1 MTTTKARIG
10 NPQTVASRNSRGEG
24 EISRLSGFAAVLCAS
39 TILQVPLFALADSDV
54 IGFWDFK
61 DGTAGDSAGTVSASV
76 GNWTGT
82 AYKANASGNKGTL
95 PTYSDACPSVKIFT
109 DALHREVL
117 VSNPK
122 SLHFSLAN
130 DSLGGYVDIAGLSTE
145 LTAHTAFTVEFFA
158 RLDDDS
164 ANPWTEPLTFR
175 TADRYV
181 CVTFGQGDDA
191 KNKMRCGCYN
201 VENPKADPMST
212 DPRSQTLL
220 NTWVHFAF
228 VYEQTDA
235 ETHSGNLKWYVN
247 RDEKGTLAYTNTPL
261 GSVSHPV
268 RLGTS
273 FGSERVAKTAYNFRG
288 DICALRVKSVALNE
302 AGFMSGVSYPT
313 VPEGEMLG
321 FWDFKDG
328 AVGASAT
335 SVSNKGFL
343 SSLGNGTGSALTD
356 SGNDAGKV
364 PVFSDDIPGRYIYPS
379 SVLGRRLVENPQSI
393 LFTTQA
399 GSGTQSEASNS
410 VGGGKIVFPNLGSAI
425 AEQESYTIECFFK
438 DEDWSNWQWA
448 SGLFGFYTYKADGS
462 KGNVD
467 AMVSSVKSGLNK
479 WDITLT
485 TSPVNAKYGQTDSAW
500 NDGKWHHLAVVYDG
514 SVPNVSIYVDYHL
527 GQTVAYT
534 NYCRAGEKFALG
546 THAQERATYAFRGK
560 VCCLRIMPKAL
571 GIDDFM
577 VASNKKPGLSI
588 FVR

>member
-1 MTTTKARIG
+1 MRTTCKT
-10 NPQTVASRNSRGEG
+10 
-24 EISRLSGFAAVLCAS
+24 FAVGLALACAS
-39 TILQVPLFALADSDV
+39 LSALGDSNV

-117 VSNPK
+117 VSNPQ

-181 CVTFGQGDDA
+181 CVTFGQGDGA

-201 VENPKADPMST
+201 VANPSADPMST
-212 DPRSQTLL
+212 DPRSLTLL

-261 GSVSHPV
+261 GSVSHPL

-273 FGSERVAKTAYNFRG
+273 FGSGRVAHAAYNFRG

-302 AGFMSGVSYPT
+302 AGFMSEVAYP

-335 SVSNKGFL
+335 SVVNKGYL
-343 SSLGNGTGSALTD
+343 SSIGNGTGSALTG
-356 SGNDAGKV
+356 SNNDAGKV
-364 PVFSDDIPGRYIYPS
+364 TVFSDDLPGRYIFPS
-379 SVLGRRLVENPQSI
+379 SGSKRRLVDDPQSI

-399 GSGTQSEASNS
+399 GGGTKSENYNS
-410 VGGGKIVFPNLGSAI
+410 VGGGKIVFPSIGSAI
-425 AEQESYTIECFFK
+425 TDQKSYTIECFFK
-438 DEDWSNWQWA
+438 DEDWSNWQWQ
-448 SGLFGFYTYKADGS
+448 SGLFGFYANTEDGTKA
-462 KGNVD
+462 NVQ
-467 AMVSSVKSGLNK
+467 AMVSSVKSGK
-479 WDITLT
+479 TAWDIKLD
-485 TSPVNAKYGQTDSAW
+485 SPVTATYNKDSTW
-500 NDGKWHHLAVVYDG
+500 TDGKWHHIAVVYDG
-514 SVPNVSIYVDYHL
+514 SVSNVSLYVDYHL
-527 GQTVAYT
+527 GQTVACT
-534 NYCRAGEKFALG
+534 NYYRADENFALG
-546 THAQERATYAFRGK
+546 TRSDRRATYAFRGK

-571 GIDDFM
+571 GIEDFM

>member
-1 MTTTKARIG
+1 MC
-10 NPQTVASRNSRGEG
+10 AS
-24 EISRLSGFAAVLCAS
+24 AVLQA
-39 TILQVPLFALADSDV
+39 PLFAVADSNV

-181 CVTFGQGDDA
+181 CVTVGQGDDA

-201 VENPKADPMST
+201 VENPSADPMST
-212 DPRSQTLL
+212 DPRSLPLL

-261 GSVSHPV
+261 GGVSHPL

-273 FGSERVAKTAYNFRG
+273 FGSGRVAHPAYNFRG

-302 AGFMSGVSYPT
+302 NGFMSELAYA

-335 SVSNKGFL
+335 SVTNKGYL
-343 SSLGNGTGSALTD
+343 SGVGTGTGSALTD

-364 PVFSDDIPGRYIYPS
+364 PVFSDDIPGRYVYPS
-379 SVLGRRLVENPQSI
+379 STRGKRLVEDPQSI

-399 GSGTQSEASNS
+399 GSGTQSEPYNS
-410 VGGGKIVFPNLGSAI
+410 VGGGMILFSSLGSAI
-425 AEQESYTIECFFK
+425 TEQESYTIECFFK
-438 DEDWSNWQWA
+438 DEDWSNWQWQ
-448 SGLFGFYTYKADGS
+448 SGLFGFYANMEDGTKA
-462 KGNVD
+462 NVQ
-467 AMVSSVKSGLNK
+467 AMVSSVKSDK
-479 WDITLT
+479 TSWDLQL
-485 TSPVNAKYGQTDSAW
+485 SAPVNATYIKGKTW
-500 NDGKWHHLAVVYDG
+500 NDGEWHHLAVVYDG
-514 SVPNVSIYVDYHL
+514 SASPSTMSIYVDYAH
-527 GQTVAYT
+527 GQTVSYE
-534 NYCRAGEKFALG
+534 NYYRANEPFALG
-546 THAQERATYAFRGK
+546 TRSDRRATYAFRGK

-571 GIDDFM
+571 GIEDFM

>member
-39 TILQVPLFALADSDV
+39 TILQVPLFAVADSDV

-61 DGTAGDSAGTVSASV
+61 DGVVGDNAGTVSASV
-76 GNWTGT
+76 GNWTGA

-181 CVTFGQGDDA
+181 CVTFGQGDGNT
-191 KNKMRCGCYN
+191 NKMKCGCYN
-201 VENPKADPMST
+201 VENPSADPMPT
-212 DPRSQTLL
+212 DPRSLTLL

-247 RDEKGTLAYTNTPL
+247 RDLKGTLAYTNTPL
-261 GSVSHPV
+261 GGVSHPL

-273 FGSERVAKTAYNFRG
+273 FGSGRVAHAAYNFRG
-288 DICALRVKSVALNE
+288 DICALRVKSVALDE
-302 AGFMSGVSYPT
+302 TGFMSECEYV

-335 SVSNKGFL
+335 GVTNKGYL
-343 SSLGNGTGSALTD
+343 SGIGTGTGSALTD
-356 SGNDAGKV
+356 SRNDAGKV
-364 PVFSDDIPGRYIYPS
+364 PVFSDDIPGRYVYPS
-379 SVLGRRLVENPQSI
+379 STRGKRLVEDPQSI

-399 GSGTQSEASNS
+399 GSGTQSEPYSS
-410 VGGGKIVFPNLGSAI
+410 VGGGMILFSSLGSAI
-425 AEQESYTIECFFK
+425 TEQESYTIECFFK
-438 DEDWSNWQWA
+438 DEDWSDWQWQ
-448 SGLFGFYTYKADGS
+448 SGLFGFYANMEDGT
-462 KGNVD
+462 KTNIQ
-467 AMVSSVKSGLNK
+467 AMVSSVKSDK
-479 WDITLT
+479 KSWDLQL
-485 TSPVNAKYGQTDSAW
+485 SAPVNATYIKGKTW
-500 NDGKWHHLAVVYDG
+500 NDGEWHHLAVVYDG
-514 SVPNVSIYVDYHL
+514 SASPSTMSIYVDYAH
-527 GQTVAYT
+527 GQTVSYE
-534 NYCRAGEKFALG
+534 NYYRANEPFALG
-546 THAQERATYAFRGK
+546 TRSDRRATYAFRGK

-571 GIDDFM
+571 GIEDFM

>member
-1 MTTTKARIG
+1 MTTDNELTGK
-10 NPQTVASRNSRGEG
+10 PQTITLRNSRGG
-24 EISRLSGFAAVLCAS
+24 GKISQLSRSVVALFASAVLQA
-39 TILQVPLFALADSDV
+39 PLFAVADSDV

-61 DGTAGDSAGTVSASV
+61 DGTAGESAETVSASV
-76 GNWTGT
+76 GNWIGT

-302 AGFMSGVSYPT
+302 NGFMSELAYA

-335 SVSNKGFL
+335 SVTNKGYL
-343 SSLGNGTGSALTD
+343 SGVGTGTGSALTD

-364 PVFSDDIPGRYIYPS
+364 PVFSDDIPGRYVYPS
-379 SVLGRRLVENPQSI
+379 STRGKRLVEDPQSI

-399 GSGTQSEASNS
+399 GSGTQSEPYNS
-410 VGGGKIVFPNLGSAI
+410 VGGGMILFSSLGSAI
-425 AEQESYTIECFFK
+425 TEQESYTIECFFK
-438 DEDWSNWQWA
+438 DEDWSKWQWQ
-448 SGLFGFYTYKADGS
+448 SGLFGFYANMEDGT
-462 KGNVD
+462 KTNIQ
-467 AMVSSVKSGLNK
+467 AMVSSVKSDK
-479 WDITLT
+479 KSWDLQL
-485 TSPVNAKYGQTDSAW
+485 SAPVNATYIKGKTW
-500 NDGKWHHLAVVYDG
+500 NDGEWHHLAVVYDG
-514 SVPNVSIYVDYHL
+514 SASPSTMSIYVDYAH
-527 GQTVAYT
+527 GQTVSYE
-534 NYCRAGEKFALG
+534 NYYRANEPFALG
-546 THAQERATYAFRGK
+546 TRSDKRATYAFRGK

-571 GIDDFM
+571 GIEDFM

>member
-1 MTTTKARIG
+1 M
-10 NPQTVASRNSRGEG
+10 VASRNSRGKG
-24 EISRLSGFAAVLCAS
+24 AISRLSGFAAVLCAS
-39 TILQVPLFALADSDV
+39 TILQVPLFALADSNV

-61 DGTAGDSAGTVSASV
+61 DGTAGESAGIVSASV

-181 CVTFGQGDDA
+181 CVTFGQG
-191 KNKMRCGCYN
+191 NNYKMRCGCYN
-201 VENPKADPMST
+201 VENPSADPMST
-212 DPRSQTLL
+212 DPRSLPLL

-261 GSVSHPV
+261 GSVSHPL

-273 FGSERVAKTAYNFRG
+273 FGSGRVAHAAYNFRG

-302 AGFMSGVSYPT
+302 AGFMSEVAYP

-335 SVSNKGFL
+335 GVTNKGYL
-343 SSLGNGTGSALTD
+343 SNVGIGTGSALNGRD
-356 SGNDAGKV
+356 KSGSVVTGMA
-364 PVFSDDIPGRYIYPS
+364 PIFSDDIPGRYIYPS
-379 SVLGRRLVENPQSI
+379 SERRGSRLVEAPQSL
-393 LFTTQA
+393 LFTTQNA
-399 GSGTQSEASNS
+399 ADNPQSQDFAS
-410 VGGGKIVFPNLGSAI
+410 VGGGKVVFPNLGSAI
-425 AEQESYTIECFFK
+425 TEQKSYTIECFFK
-438 DEDWSNWQWA
+438 DEDWSNWQWQ
-448 SGLFGFYTYKADGS
+448 SGLFGFYANIEDGT
-462 KGNVD
+462 KTNIQ
-467 AMVSSVKSGLNK
+467 AMVSSVKSDK
-479 WDITLT
+479 TTWDMQLS
-485 TSPVNAKYGQTDSAW
+485 SPINAKYIKDSTW
-500 NDGKWHHLAVVYDG
+500 KDGMWHHLAVVYDG
-514 SVPNVSIYVDYHL
+514 SALNISLYVDYKL

-534 NYCRAGEKFALG
+534 NYYRASELFALG
-546 THAQERATYAFRGK
+546 TFANQDKDSLYAFRGK
-560 VCCLRIMPKAL
+560 ISCLRIMPKAL

-577 VASNKKPGLSI
+577 VATDRLPGLTI
-588 FVR
+588 VVR

>member
-1 MTTTKARIG
+1 MTTDNELTGKPQAITLR
-10 NPQTVASRNSRGEG
+10 NPRGGGKISQLSRSVVA
-24 EISRLSGFAAVLCAS
+24 LFASAVLQA
-39 TILQVPLFALADSDV
+39 PLFALADSDV

-61 DGTAGDSAGTVSASV
+61 DGTAGESAETVSASV
-76 GNWTGT
+76 GNWIGT

-175 TADRYV
+175 TADRYAS
-181 CVTFGQGDDA
+181 VTFGQGDGA

-201 VENPKADPMST
+201 VANPSADPMST
-212 DPRSQTLL
+212 DPRSLTLL

-261 GSVSHPV
+261 GGVSHPL

-273 FGSERVAKTAYNFRG
+273 FGSGRVAHPAYNFRG

-302 AGFMSGVSYPT
+302 AGFMSENAYQ

-328 AVGASAT
+328 AVGASAN
-335 SVSNKGFL
+335 SVTNKGSL
-343 SSLGNGTGSALTD
+343 SILDPGVGSALSDLTSVD
-356 SGNDAGKV
+356 RGV
-364 PVFSDDIPGRYIYPS
+364 TPVFSDDVPGQYIYPS
-379 SVLGRRLVENPQSI
+379 SIKSGTRLVDNPQSL
-393 LFTTQA
+393 LFTTEKA
-399 GSGTQSEASNS
+399 GESTQSADYSS
-410 VGGGKIVFPNLGSAI
+410 IGGGKILFPHLGSAI
-425 AEQESYTIECFFK
+425 SAQSSYTIEFFFK

-448 SGLFGFYTYKADGS
+448 SGLFGFYANDGNGG
-462 KGNVD
+462 KTEVQ
-467 AMVSSVKSGLNK
+467 AQVSSVKNG
-479 WDITLT
+479 T
-485 TSPVNAKYGQTDSAW
+485 TSWNIALTPNAKYNKTSTW
-500 NDGKWHHLAVVYDG
+500 KDGKWHHLAVVYNG
-514 SVPNVSIYVDYHL
+514 SASPSTMSIYVDYAP
-527 GQTVAYT
+527 GQTVSYE
-534 NYCRAGEKFALG
+534 NYYRDNEPFALG
-546 THAQERATYAFRGK
+546 TRSDQRATYAFRGK

-571 GIDDFM
+571 GIEDFM